1 MSELKVCGIVF
12 CALSLI
18 IVFKGLK
25 GEYSLFIRLAITIGI
40 TIFTLTLIQ
49 PILTYIENIASNNPL
64 IYKYFPYLIKSI
76 CIAFIVQITANCC
89 NDVGEGTL
97 ADGVTLFGKVQIV
110 LISIPLITDLISLA
124 SKFN

>member
-18 IVFKGLK
+18 VVFKGLK

-40 TIFTLTLIQ
+40 TILTLTIIQ
-49 PILTYIENIASNNPL
+49 PILTYIENITSNHL
-64 IYKYFPYLIKSI
+64 INKYFPYLIKSVG
-76 CIAFIVQITANCC
+76 IAFIVQITADCC
-89 NDVGEGTL
+89 NDIGEGAL
-97 ADGVTLFGKVQIV
+97 ADGVSLFGKVQIV

-124 SKFN
+124 NKFI